1 MAYQS
6 VFNEIDT
13 DRSGTIEKHELFRYL
28 SRKFPGQYTSYDLDV
43 MMYDADLNQD
53 GRLSY
58 DEFRRVMEKSDRRW
72 SPLFT
77 NFHRSSFQTAQYLH
91 NFAFTVV
98 EPLHVLSRR
107 HSYLHDD
114 MYVASTAVRV
124 FSSLITWFL
133 YWFLRASVY
142 GVLTELFYNNSTLER
157 VYHTPGL
164 LFAFMP
170 QSPIYNSQFIFFFE
184 FICYVSSSNIALFIC
199 GLQLVDNKTKHPF
212 PTYTHLVHDII
223 SIFLWPLECYLLM
236 HTGKTLAQRLCSG
249 LVTTTNINSR
259 R

>member
-43 MMYDADLNQD
+43 MMYDADLNQGNSSSTHCFSLTHFLTYLSNKD

-107 HSYLHDD
+107 YLFNH
-114 MYVASTAVRV
+114 
-124 FSSLITWFL
+124 
-133 YWFLRASVY
+133 
-142 GVLTELFYNNSTLER
+142 LF
-157 VYHTPGL
+157 
-164 LFAFMP
+164 
-170 QSPIYNSQFIFFFE
+170 
-184 FICYVSSSNIALFIC
+184 
-199 GLQLVDNKTKHPF
+199 
-212 PTYTHLVHDII
+212 THY
-223 SIFLWPLECYLLM
+223 YLL
-236 HTGKTLAQRLCSG
+236 TYLL
-249 LVTTTNINSR
+249 
-259 R
+259 